1 MTTKPLNYYGFAFAK
16 PGKGYNK
23 KYLRT
28 DEGKKAVKKEK
39 KAYKKLQKQ
48 LIANGI
54 DNSEVWNLDITLA
67 KFILPRLKLLRKIR
81 NGYPPNLTDST
92 WKETLKKMENSFQ
105 ITIDGTLCEDNR
117 LQYTLGLNLFAQYFP
132 HLWD

>member
-1 MTTKPLNYYGFAFAK
+1 MITKPLNYYGFAFAK
-16 PGKGYNK
+16 P
-23 KYLRT
+23 L
-28 DEGKKAVKKEK
+28 DKAEK
-39 KAYKKLQKQ
+39 KHKKKLRKQ
-48 LIANGI
+48 LAKHGL
-54 DNSEVWNLDITLA
+54 DQSEVWALDVTLA
-67 KFILPRLKLLRKIR
+67 KFILPRLKLLRKTHH
-81 NGYPPNLTDST
+81 GYPPNLTDST